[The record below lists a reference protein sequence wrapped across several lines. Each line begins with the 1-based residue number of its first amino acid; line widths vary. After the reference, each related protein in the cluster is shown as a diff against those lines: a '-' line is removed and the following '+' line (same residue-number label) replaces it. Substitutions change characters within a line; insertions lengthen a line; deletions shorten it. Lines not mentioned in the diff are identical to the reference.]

1 MLKQPRHIK
10 LPRVFFERPTLEV
23 APDMLGKY
31 LVYHSPE
38 GKLSARI
45 VEVEA
50 YIGHDDPACH
60 ASKGLTPRTRPMFGP
75 AGFTYIYFVY
85 GMYHCLNLVTEPE
98 GTPAALL
105 VRAAEPDEGQSV
117 MGRNSPG
124 KDGMELLSG
133 PGKLCRSFGLTVD
146 QNRLDLAGDTIYI
159 EDRLRKVE
167 NIGQSR
173 RVGIRVGVDRP
184 WRFFDDDSKVVSRP
198 R

>member
-1 MLKQPRHIK
+1 MKQPRHIK

>member
-1 MLKQPRHIK
+1 LKQPRHIK

>member
-1 MLKQPRHIK
+1 MKQPRHIK
-10 LPRVFFERPTLEV
+10 LPRAFFERPTLEV
-23 APDMLGKY
+23 APDILGKY

-50 YIGHDDPACH
+50 YIGRDDPACH

-75 AGFTYIYFVY
+75 AGFTYVYFVY
-85 GMYHCLNLVTEPE
+85 GMYYCLNLVTEPE

-124 KDGMELLSG
+124 KDGTELLSG
-133 PGKLCRSFGLTVD
+133 PGKLCRSFGLTAD
-146 QNRLDLAGDTIYI
+146 QNSLDLAGDTIYI
-159 EDRLRKVE
+159 EDRQCKVE
-167 NIGQSR
+167 NVGQSR

-184 WRFFDDDSKVVSRP
+184 WRFFDVDSQAVSRG